1 MVAWAASTKLR
12 IRSSLAR
19 PRETDH
25 IQIATSIH
33 NSDSPAHAGGVGS
46 HRFKYKGVHYF
57 ATPWLISPG
66 HHWLDTGSSGRRKR
80 NPASA
85 AFDGRNVGAGGS
97 NDPLCDRRFS
107 TVAKPAALVDD
118 LCRAAGR
125 RRNGI
130 IVHRVDRARYRSRWY
145 LSDQR
150 LQCKRPGIAVRRRLN

>member
-1 MVAWAASTKLR
+1 MVAWTASTKLR

-25 IQIATSIH
+25 IQITTSIH
-33 NSDSPAHAGGVGS
+33 NSDSPVHAGDVGS
-46 HRFKYKGVHYF
+46 PRFKYMGTHYS
-57 ATPWLISPG
+57 ATTRRNSPG
-66 HHWLDTGSSGRRKR
+66 HHWLDTDSSGTRKR

-97 NDPLCDRRFS
+97 NDPLCVRRLS
-107 TVAKPAALVDD
+107 TVAKPATLVDD

-130 IVHRVDRARYRSRWY
+130 IVHRVDRSRDRSRWY
-145 LSDQR
+145 LSD
-150 LQCKRPGIAVRRRLN
+150 